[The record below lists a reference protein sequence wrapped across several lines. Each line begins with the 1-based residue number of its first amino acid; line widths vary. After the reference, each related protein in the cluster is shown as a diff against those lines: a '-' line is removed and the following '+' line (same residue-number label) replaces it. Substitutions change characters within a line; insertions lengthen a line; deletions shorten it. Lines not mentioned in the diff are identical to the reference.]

1 MKKLLLSKPCAEAAL
16 MDEKLISNYMHF
28 NSMAADLEMQT
39 LCPEKVLPTNNSTLP
54 SKATPLFANYPE
66 W

>member
-1 MKKLLLSKPCAEAAL
+1 MSSKPCAEAAL

-28 NSMAADLEMQT
+28 NSMAAELEMRT
-39 LCPEKVLPTNNSTLP
+39 LCPEVIFASSSATLP